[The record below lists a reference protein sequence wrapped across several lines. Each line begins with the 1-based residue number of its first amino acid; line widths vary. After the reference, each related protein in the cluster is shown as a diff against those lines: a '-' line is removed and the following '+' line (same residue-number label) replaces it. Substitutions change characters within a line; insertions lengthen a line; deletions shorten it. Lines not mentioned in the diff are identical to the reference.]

1 MSWLTEGPLSRVGGD
16 SNVAR
21 GARLGSAA
29 GPVGMALGALGGW
42 LMDRHEANQR
52 QEMQQGLN
60 QTLDRDISDTQGR
73 IWGPSDSGAG
83 TLGQFQPDD
92 MGPPENLAGDDQ
104 TGAGPPALEDRP
116 HNPQERRD
124 AAQGGYG
131 WGGKF
136 AGTPFQGT
144 VTNFMVG
151 GSPVILGSGDPMGR
165 YVRNQRIPGG

>member
-42 LMDRHEANQR
+42 LMDRHQANQR

-73 IWGPSDSGAG
+73 IWGDSGGG

-92 MGPPENLAGDDQ
+92 MGPPENLAGEDQ
-104 TGAGPPALEDRP
+104 TQAGPPLDENGDGRVTP
-116 HNPQERRD
+116 GERRD

-131 WGGKF
+131 GGGKF
-136 AGTPFQGT
+136 AGTPFNGT

-165 YVRNQRIPGG
+165 YLRNQRIPGG

>member
-42 LMDRHEANQR
+42 LMDRHQANQR
-52 QEMQQGLN
+52 QEMQQGLS

-73 IWGPSDSGAG
+73 IWGDSGGG

-92 MGPPENLAGDDQ
+92 MGPPENLAGEDQ

-124 AAQGGYG
+124 AAQSGYG
-131 WGGKF
+131 PGGKF

-151 GSPVILGSGDPMGR
+151 EPPVILGSGDPNGR
-165 YVRNQRIPGG
+165 YRNRGRDYGG

>member
-42 LMDRHEANQR
+42 LMDRHQANQR

-73 IWGPSDSGAG
+73 IWGDSGGG

-104 TGAGPPALEDRP
+104 TSAGPPTLEDRP

-124 AAQGGYG
+124 AAQAGYG
-131 WGGKF
+131 GGGKF

-144 VTNFMVG
+144 VTNFVANG
-151 GSPVILGSGDPMGR
+151 QQVIQGSGDPMGR
-165 YVRNQRIPGG
+165 YLRNQRVPGD